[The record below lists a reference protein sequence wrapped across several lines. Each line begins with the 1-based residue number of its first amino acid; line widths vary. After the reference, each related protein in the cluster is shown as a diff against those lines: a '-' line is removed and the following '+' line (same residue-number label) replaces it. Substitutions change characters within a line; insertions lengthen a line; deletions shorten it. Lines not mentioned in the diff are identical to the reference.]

1 MALRSPLKS
10 LITAMGATVLIVA
23 ASVLTAT
30 AVTALATFSKEFT
43 TVMVVAGVMVAAG
56 LAVLASKDDE

>member
-10 LITAMGATVLIVA
+10 LITAMGVTVLIAA
-23 ASVLTAT
+23 ASVLTA
-30 AVTALATFSKEFT
+30 AAGAALATFSKEFT